1 MQLVEECYS
10 CILKRTNGILLRK
23 NIDLKLQNQIMNKI
37 AKTNE
42 SLNASNGWLNNK
54 INRICPA
61 QLGTNRQKILEF
73 NNLGNTYQ
81 KEKNIGHE
89 LGSHFWKAFKHKKMN
104 LEISLL
110 YSLFGNGIEFD
121 VGGDYNLIT
130 KEKMKNELR
139 AILDDPYLQ
148 KTAEQVAS
156 HISTNLKEGD
166 LVLFL
171 LDNVGENYL
180 DALLIQTLLD
190 LGIEVEV
197 VVKGRPVLNDVTLSD
212 MDDFPID
219 VKMWDTGNSDVG
231 LFLSRI
237 PVKLSNRICEAKLL
251 IVKGM
256 AQFETLSSEILSMN
270 AIFMMKVKCIPVAEA
285 VNSELGR
292 YIIHYQTKDYSWL

>member
-61 QLGTNRQKILEF
+61 QLGTNRQKILEL

-89 LGSHFWKAFKHKKMN
+89 LGSYFWKVFKNKKMN
-104 LEISLL
+104 LEEKLII
-110 YSLFGNGIEFD
+110 SLFGNGIEFD
-121 VGGDYNLIT
+121 VGGNYTEIT
-130 KEKMKNELR
+130 QDKMIKELHTLFQDTK
-139 AILDDPYLQ
+139 LQ
-148 KTAEQVAS
+148 KTAKETALK
-156 HISTNLKEGD
+156 ISTKVNQGD

-180 DALLIQTLLD
+180 DALLIQALLD
-190 LGIEVEV
+190 SGIDVEA
-197 VVKGRPVLNDVTLSD
+197 VVKGGPILNDVTRSD
-212 MDDFPID
+212 MQDFPID
-219 VKMWDTGNSDVG
+219 VQLWDTGNSDVG
-231 LFLSRI
+231 LFLNRI
-237 PVKLSNRICEAKLL
+237 PEQLLNRINEAKLL
-251 IVKGM
+251 IIKGM
-256 AQFETLSSEILSMN
+256 AQFETLSSEILPTD
-270 AIFMMKVKCIPVAEA
+270 AIYLMKVKCNPVAEA